1 MRPMDRG
8 SKHSKTL
15 CINISFNLNVMV
27 SIVIM
32 LYLLIRRQNLA
43 GIYPPRHDHHYDH
56 HQDKEGEAIYKQKL
70 RCLFQL
76 LILGEEL
83 AEAGQ
88 RRRVENVQDED
99 VEDDN
104 CDEEDF

>member
-1 MRPMDRG
+1 MKKEKRNVRPMDRG

-15 CINISFNLNVMV
+15 SIIISFNLNLMV

-43 GIYPPRHDHHYDH
+43 GVYPPHHYEHHYDH

-83 AEAGQ
+83 AEGGQ
-88 RRRVENVQDED
+88 RRGARE
-99 VEDDN
+99 
-104 CDEEDF
+104 CSR